1 MLLGYQSYFQVI
13 FTLLILQKNVIKL
26 QFLEEN
32 CNFCMRFLKVITK
45 IQNGLFLAVL
55 YNIVLSL
62 FLAYVMWILVLLTL
76 RNLPLWKNKL

>member
-1 MLLGYQSYFQVI
+1 
-13 FTLLILQKNVIKL
+13 
-26 QFLEEN
+26 
-32 CNFCMRFLKVITK
+32 MRFLKVITK
-45 IQNGLFLAVL
+45 IQSGLFLAVL

>member
-1 MLLGYQSYFQVI
+1 MSM
-13 FTLLILQKNVIKL
+13 

-55 YNIVLSL
+55 YNTVLSL

-76 RNLPLWKNKL
+76 RNLPLWKKQTLVL

>member
-1 MLLGYQSYFQVI
+1 MSM
-13 FTLLILQKNVIKL
+13 

-45 IQNGLFLAVL
+45 IQNGLLLAVL
-55 YNIVLSL
+55 YNTVLSL

-76 RNLPLWKNKL
+76 RNLPLWKKQTLVL